1 MGAVTEAPINR
12 TLPDLAERIA
22 FLFPAFESRLNKVA
36 ASEAT
41 VDLGAVDEL
50 DDEPTRLA
58 LVEQEHR
65 KELAEAE
72 DGPVGAANVH
82 VSMHLV
88 VANQVLADN
97 PPEVWPTLQRIV
109 SRGYTRHDALH
120 MVAAGMADVIR
131 SAVAGRPAPPEVYLR
146 YLASLPDHSVRNRPA
161 PTSRTGGGAKG
172 SKRKR
177 R

>member
-1 MGAVTEAPINR
+1 MTEEPEAPIDR
-12 TLPDLAERIA
+12 TLADLAERVA
-22 FLFPAFESRLNKVA
+22 FLFPQLMPEADNA
-36 ASEAT
+36 A
-41 VDLGAVDEL
+41 GAGGLDTFNEL

-65 KELAEAE
+65 EELAQAAG
-72 DGPVGAANVH
+72 GPVGANVH

-109 SRGYTRHDALH
+109 AKGFTRHDALH

-131 SAVAGRPAPPEVYLR
+131 SAVSGRPAPPEVYLR
-146 YLASLPDHSVRNRPA
+146 YLAGLPTQSVRNRPA
-161 PTSRTGGGAKG
+161 PTSRTGGG
-172 SKRKR
+172 SKAPKR
-177 R
+177 QRR